1 MAKPTPDP
9 ETHAGLRLH
18 ESDER
23 LSGRSRI
30 ASGALVF
37 VLLAVS
43 VFAVWTSQSDQ
54 HRGEPGSRG
63 QPPVGPLCASGQRG
77 GC

>member
-9 ETHAGLRLH
+9 ETRAGLRLH

-37 VLLAVS
+37 VLLIVLS
-43 VFAVWTSQSDQ
+43 LI
-54 HRGEPGSRG
+54 HI
-63 QPPVGPLCASGQRG
+63 
-77 GC
+77 